1 MQALL
6 LNGSPRGAA
15 SNTLRLSRAF
25 LQGTGWPFETFSLTE
40 NRIEPCRGCMACWR
54 SGAPCTIADDFSA
67 FVGQF
72 RRADAGGRALL
83 VPDAAGPGAA
93 AQEARRHLLM
103 RLYGGR
109 AHV

>member
-25 LQGTGWPFETFSLTE
+25 LQGTGWLFETFSLTE

-54 SGAPCTIADDFSA
+54 SGAPARSRTISLLLSDSSA
-67 FVGQF
+67 GQTC
-72 RRADAGGRALL
+72 
-83 VPDAAGPGAA
+83 
-93 AQEARRHLLM
+93 
-103 RLYGGR
+103 
-109 AHV
+109 